1 MSEFTAVA
9 AAQRQRLLLAEQQR
23 LDQLRADMVRRRQ
36 DSFNNAQ
43 RRKQIVAERVELD
56 ARRIRDSRN
65 DIEFEVEAQLSFDEQ
80 QRVLDTI
87 DNDTLFQRNQSAI
100 EDELNTSRDRRE
112 AAEARLLRDL
122 ETARNDAVE
131 RDELAQRAED
141 QRQAEINREN
151 RIIERRIAKRKA
163 DLQAQIDLRVSLDR
177 IGNTIGSPLRP
188 QDALPGD
195 LLDVRA

>member
-23 LDQLRADMVRRRQ
+23 LDQLRADVVRRRQ

-56 ARRIRDSRN
+56 ARRIRDRRN
-65 DIEFEVEAQLSFDEQ
+65 DIEFEIEAQLSFDEQ

-87 DNDTLFQRNQSAI
+87 DNDTFFQRNQSAI
-100 EDELNTSRDRRE
+100 EDELNTSRDSRE
-112 AAEARLLRDL
+112 VAEARLLRDL

-151 RIIERRIAKRKA
+151 RIIERRIAERA
-163 DLQAQIDLRVSLDR
+163 AQIQARIDLRSSLDR
-177 IGNTIGSPLRP
+177 ISQIGGGPLRP
-188 QDALPGD
+188 QDSTPGN
-195 LLDVRA
+195 LIDVRA

>member
-9 AAQRQRLLLAEQQR
+9 AAQRQRLLLAEQQL
-23 LDQLRADMVRRRQ
+23 LDQHRANVVRKRQ

-43 RRKQIVAERVELD
+43 RRKQIIAERVELD
-56 ARRIRDSRN
+56 ARRIRDRRN

-188 QDALPGD
+188 QDAVPGD

>member
-23 LDQLRADMVRRRQ
+23 LDQLRADVVRRRQ

-43 RRKQIVAERVELD
+43 RRKQIIAERVELD
-56 ARRIRDSRN
+56 ARRIRDRRN

-188 QDALPGD
+188 QDAVPGD

>member
-23 LDQLRADMVRRRQ
+23 LDQLRADVVRRRQ

-56 ARRIRDSRN
+56 ARRIRDRRN

-177 IGNTIGSPLRP
+177 ISNTIRSPLRP

>member
-9 AAQRQRLLLAEQQR
+9 AAQRQRLLLVEQQR

-56 ARRIRDSRN
+56 ARRIRDRRN

-80 QRVLDTI
+80 QRVLDTT

-131 RDELAQRAED
+131 RNELAQRAED

-177 IGNTIGSPLRP
+177 ISNTISSPLRP

>member
-87 DNDTLFQRNQSAI
+87 DNDTLFQRNQNAI
-100 EDELNTSRDRRE
+100 EDELNTSRDSRE

-131 RDELAQRAED
+131 RNELAQRAED

>member
-23 LDQLRADMVRRRQ
+23 LDQLRADVVRRRQ

-56 ARRIRDSRN
+56 ARRIRDRRN

-177 IGNTIGSPLRP
+177 ISNTIRSPLRP
-188 QDALPGD
+188 QDAMPGD

>member
-9 AAQRQRLLLAEQQR
+9 AAQRQRLLLAEQQL
-23 LDQLRADMVRRRQ
+23 LDQHRANVVRKRQ

-43 RRKQIVAERVELD
+43 RRKQIIAERVELD
-56 ARRIRDSRN
+56 ARRIRDRRN

-87 DNDTLFQRNQSAI
+87 DNDTLFQRNQSTI

-131 RDELAQRAED
+131 RNELAQRAED

-188 QDALPGD
+188 QDAVPGD

>member
-9 AAQRQRLLLAEQQR
+9 AAQRQRLLLAEQQL
-23 LDQLRADMVRRRQ
+23 LDQHRANVVRKRQ

-43 RRKQIVAERVELD
+43 RRKQIIAERVELD
-56 ARRIRDSRN
+56 ARRIRDRRN

-100 EDELNTSRDRRE
+100 EDELNTSRDSRE

-188 QDALPGD
+188 QDAVPGD

>member
-9 AAQRQRLLLAEQQR
+9 AAQRQRLLLAEQQL
-23 LDQLRADMVRRRQ
+23 LDQHRANVVRKRQ

-43 RRKQIVAERVELD
+43 RRKQIIAERVELD
-56 ARRIRDSRN
+56 ARRIRDRRN

-188 QDALPGD
+188 RDAVPGD

>member
-1 MSEFTAVA
+1 MPEFTAVA
-9 AAQRQRLLLAEQQR
+9 SAQRQRLLLAEQQR
-23 LDQLRADMVRRRQ
+23 LDQHRANVVRRRQ
-36 DSFNNAQ
+36 DSSDNAQ
-43 RRKQIVAERVELD
+43 RRQQIIAERVELD
-56 ARRIRDSRN
+56 ARRIRDRRN
-65 DIEFEVEAQLSFDEQ
+65 DIEFEIESQLSFDEQ

-100 EDELNTSRDRRE
+100 EDELNTSRDSRE
-112 AAEARLLRDL
+112 VAEARLLRDL

-151 RIIERRIAKRKA
+151 RIIERRIAKRNE
-163 DLQAQIDLRVSLDR
+163 DVQARIDLRVSLDR
-177 IGNTIGSPLRP
+177 IGQTGGGPLRP
-188 QDALPGD
+188 QDVSPGN

>member
-23 LDQLRADMVRRRQ
+23 LDQLRADVVRRRQ

-43 RRKQIVAERVELD
+43 RRKQIIAERVELD
-56 ARRIRDSRN
+56 ARRIRDRRN

-100 EDELNTSRDRRE
+100 EDELNTSRDSRE

-151 RIIERRIAKRKA
+151 RIIERRIAERA
-163 DLQAQIDLRVSLDR
+163 AQIQARIDLRSSLDR
-177 IGNTIGSPLRP
+177 ISQIGGGPLRP
-188 QDALPGD
+188 QDSTPGN
-195 LLDVRA
+195 LIDVRA

>member
-1 MSEFTAVA
+1 MPEFTAVA
-9 AAQRQRLLLAEQQR
+9 SAQRQRLLLAEQQR
-23 LDQLRADMVRRRQ
+23 LDQHRANVVRRRQ
-36 DSFNNAQ
+36 DSFDNAQ
-43 RRKQIVAERVELD
+43 RRKQIIADRVELD
-56 ARRIRDSRN
+56 ARRIRDRRN
-65 DIEFEVEAQLSFDEQ
+65 DIEFEIEARLSFDEQ

-100 EDELNTSRDRRE
+100 EDELNTSRDSRE
-112 AAEARLLRDL
+112 VAEARLLRDL

-151 RIIERRIAKRKA
+151 RIIERRIAKRNE
-163 DLQAQIDLRVSLDR
+163 DIQARIDLRFSLDR
-177 IGNTIGSPLRP
+177 IGNTNGSPLRP
-188 QDALPGD
+188 QDAVPGD

>member
-23 LDQLRADMVRRRQ
+23 LDQLRADVVRRRQ

-43 RRKQIVAERVELD
+43 RRKQIIAERVELD
-56 ARRIRDSRN
+56 ARRIRDRRN

-100 EDELNTSRDRRE
+100 EEELNTSRDSRE

-151 RIIERRIAKRKA
+151 RIIERRIAKRNA

-188 QDALPGD
+188 QDAVPGD

>member
-1 MSEFTAVA
+1 MPEFTAVA
-9 AAQRQRLLLAEQQR
+9 SAQRQRLLLTEQQR
-23 LDQLRADMVRRRQ
+23 LDQHRASVVRRRQ

-43 RRKQIVAERVELD
+43 RRKQIIAERVELD
-56 ARRIRDSRN
+56 ARRIRDRRN

-188 QDALPGD
+188 QDAVPGD

>member
-23 LDQLRADMVRRRQ
+23 LDQLRADVVRRRQ

-56 ARRIRDSRN
+56 ARRIRDRRN

-100 EDELNTSRDRRE
+100 EDELNTSRDSRE

-151 RIIERRIAKRKA
+151 RIIERRIAKRNA

-188 QDALPGD
+188 QDAVPGD

>member
-56 ARRIRDSRN
+56 ARRIRDRRN

-131 RDELAQRAED
+131 RNELAQRAED

>member
-9 AAQRQRLLLAEQQR
+9 AAQRQRLLLAEQQL
-23 LDQLRADMVRRRQ
+23 LDQHRANVIRKRQ

-43 RRKQIVAERVELD
+43 RRKQIIAERVELD
-56 ARRIRDSRN
+56 ARRIRDRRN

-100 EDELNTSRDRRE
+100 EEELNTSRDSRE

-177 IGNTIGSPLRP
+177 ISNTISSPLRP
-188 QDALPGD
+188 QDAVPGD

>member
-1 MSEFTAVA
+1 MPESTAVA
-9 AAQRQRLLLAEQQR
+9 SAQRQRLLLAEQQR
-23 LDQLRADMVRRRQ
+23 LDQHRANVVRRRQ
-36 DSFNNAQ
+36 DSSDNAQ
-43 RRKQIVAERVELD
+43 RRQQIIAERVELD
-56 ARRIRDSRN
+56 ARRIRDRRN
-65 DIEFEVEAQLSFDEQ
+65 DIEFEIEAQLSFDEQ

-100 EDELNTSRDRRE
+100 EDELNTSRDSRE
-112 AAEARLLRDL
+112 VAEARLLRDL

-151 RIIERRIAKRKA
+151 RIIERRIVKRNE
-163 DLQAQIDLRVSLDR
+163 DIQARIDLRVSLDR
-177 IGNTIGSPLRP
+177 IGNTNGSPLRP
-188 QDALPGD
+188 QDAVPGD

>member
-9 AAQRQRLLLAEQQR
+9 AAQRQRLLLAEQQL
-23 LDQLRADMVRRRQ
+23 LDQHRANVIRKRQ

-43 RRKQIVAERVELD
+43 RRKQIIAERVELD
-56 ARRIRDSRN
+56 ARRIRDRRN

-100 EDELNTSRDRRE
+100 EEELNTSRDSRE

-151 RIIERRIAKRKA
+151 RIIERRIAKRNA

-188 QDALPGD
+188 QDAVPGD

>member
-1 MSEFTAVA
+1 MPEFTAVA
-9 AAQRQRLLLAEQQR
+9 SAQRQRLLLAEQQH
-23 LDQLRADMVRRRQ
+23 LDQHRASVVRRRQ
-36 DSFNNAQ
+36 DSFDNAQ
-43 RRKQIVAERVELD
+43 RRKQIIADRVELD
-56 ARRIRDSRN
+56 ARRIRDRRN
-65 DIEFEVEAQLSFDEQ
+65 DIEFEIEAQLSFDEQ

-100 EDELNTSRDRRE
+100 EDELNTSRDSRE
-112 AAEARLLRDL
+112 VAEARLLRDL

-151 RIIERRIAKRKA
+151 RIIERRIAKRNE
-163 DLQAQIDLRVSLDR
+163 DIQARIDLRFSLDR
-177 IGNTIGSPLRP
+177 IGNTNGSPLRP
-188 QDALPGD
+188 QDAVPGD

>member
-23 LDQLRADMVRRRQ
+23 LDQLRADVVRRRQ

-56 ARRIRDSRN
+56 ARRIRDRRN

>member
-23 LDQLRADMVRRRQ
+23 LDQLRADVVRRRQ

-56 ARRIRDSRN
+56 ARRIRDRRN

-188 QDALPGD
+188 QDAVPGD

>member
-9 AAQRQRLLLAEQQR
+9 AAQRQRLLLAEQQL
-23 LDQLRADMVRRRQ
+23 LDQHRANVVRKRQ

-43 RRKQIVAERVELD
+43 RRKQIIAERVELD
-56 ARRIRDSRN
+56 ARRIRDRRN
-65 DIEFEVEAQLSFDEQ
+65 DIEFEVEAQLKFDEQ

-100 EDELNTSRDRRE
+100 EDELNTSRDSRE

-188 QDALPGD
+188 QDAVPGD

>member
-23 LDQLRADMVRRRQ
+23 LDQLRADVVRRRQ

-56 ARRIRDSRN
+56 ARRIRDRRN

-100 EDELNTSRDRRE
+100 EDELNTSCDRRE

-177 IGNTIGSPLRP
+177 ISNTIRSPLRP
-188 QDALPGD
+188 QDAMPGD

>member
-9 AAQRQRLLLAEQQR
+9 AAQRQRLLLAEQQL
-23 LDQLRADMVRRRQ
+23 LDQHRANVVRKRQ

-43 RRKQIVAERVELD
+43 RRKQIIAERVELD
-56 ARRIRDSRN
+56 ARRIRDRRN

-87 DNDTLFQRNQSAI
+87 DNDALFQRNQSAI
-100 EDELNTSRDRRE
+100 EDELNTSRDSRE

-188 QDALPGD
+188 QDAVPGD

>member
-23 LDQLRADMVRRRQ
+23 LDQHRADVVRKRQ

-56 ARRIRDSRN
+56 ARRIRDRRN

-177 IGNTIGSPLRP
+177 ISNTIGSPLRP

>member
-23 LDQLRADMVRRRQ
+23 LDQLRADVVRRRQ

-56 ARRIRDSRN
+56 ARRIRDRRN

-80 QRVLDTI
+80 QRVLETI

-188 QDALPGD
+188 QDAVPGD

>member
-131 RDELAQRAED
+131 RNELAQRAED

>member
-23 LDQLRADMVRRRQ
+23 LDQLRADVVRRRQ

-56 ARRIRDSRN
+56 ARRIRDRRN

-100 EDELNTSRDRRE
+100 EEELNTSRDSRE

-188 QDALPGD
+188 QDAVPGD